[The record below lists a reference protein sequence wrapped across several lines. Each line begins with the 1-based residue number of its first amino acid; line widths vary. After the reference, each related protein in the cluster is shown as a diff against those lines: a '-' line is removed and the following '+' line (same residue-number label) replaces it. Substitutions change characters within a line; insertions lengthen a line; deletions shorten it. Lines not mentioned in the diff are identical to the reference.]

1 MNVNVG
7 TNNSLKVEAVRTVF
21 AVAFVKVTWRTRKS
35 ERETRR
41 ELSRKEHKAR
51 QEEQHQTRGSCA
63 FMYRSSLSAL

>member
-7 TNNSLKVEAVRTVF
+7 TGNSLKVEAVRAVF
-21 AVAFVKVTWRTRKS
+21 AAAFVKVTWRTRKS

-51 QEEQHQTRGSCA
+51 QEDQHQTRGSWA
-63 FMYRSSLSAL
+63 FM